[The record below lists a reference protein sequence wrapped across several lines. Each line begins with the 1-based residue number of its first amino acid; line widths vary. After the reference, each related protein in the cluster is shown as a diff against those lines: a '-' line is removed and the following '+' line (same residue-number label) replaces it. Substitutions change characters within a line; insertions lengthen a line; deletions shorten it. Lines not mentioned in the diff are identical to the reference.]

1 MAAKMRFA
9 SLGSG
14 SAGNALVVEVSQ
26 TRLMLDCGFSIKET
40 LMRLGRLGLT
50 PSDLTGIVITHEH
63 DDHAGGAF
71 KLAAKYK
78 IPVWLTYGT
87 LKMVT
92 RYMPNHHEL
101 ELHVVDSHSAFT
113 IADILVQPYPVPHDA
128 REPIQCVFS
137 DGSRRLGVLTDV
149 GRTTPHIEQCLSA
162 CQALVLECN
171 HDTSMLQAGPYSWSL
186 KQRVG
191 GDLGHLDNLDSA
203 DLLSRLDNSQLQH
216 LVAAH
221 LSAKNNT
228 PQLARSALAK
238 VLGCE
243 LDWIG
248 VADQLLGFN
257 WCSIDA

>member
-1 MAAKMRFA
+1 MRFS

-14 SAGNALVVEVSQ
+14 SAGNALLVEVGM
-26 TRLMLDCGFSIKET
+26 TRVMLDCGFSIKET
-40 LMRLGRLGLT
+40 SLRLQRLGLSPT
-50 PSDLTGIVITHEH
+50 ELTGIVITHEH

-71 KLAAKYK
+71 KLAAKYN

-87 LKMVT
+87 LKMVK
-92 RYMPNHHEL
+92 RYMPQQHEL
-101 ELHVVDSHSAFT
+101 QLHVIDSHSAFA
-113 IADILVQPYPVPHDA
+113 IDDILVQPYPVPHDG

-137 DGSRRLGVLTDV
+137 DGQHQLGVLTDV
-149 GRTTPHIEQCLSA
+149 GRTTPHIEQRLSG
-162 CQALVLECN
+162 CKALVLECN
-171 HDTSMLQAGPYSWSL
+171 HDASMLQAGPYSWSL

-191 GDLGHLDNLDSA
+191 GNLGHLDNLDSA
-203 DLLSRLDNSQLQH
+203 QLLSKLDNSKLQH

-228 PQLARSALAK
+228 PQLARAALAN

-257 WCSIDA
+257 WRVI